1 MLLESYSIEETK
13 NIAYK
18 IAKKAV
24 KGDIFCLEGELGA
37 GKTSFS
43 QGFAKGLG
51 INDYITSPTFTIMN
65 IYESN
70 IPLYHFDVYRIED
83 IDEMYEIGYE
93 EYFFG
98 DGICLV
104 EWSNLIE
111 ELIPNKAIKIIIT
124 KDLEKG
130 EDYRRIEVIK

>member
-18 IAKKAV
+18 IAQKAV

-124 KDLEKG
+124 KDLKKG